1 VGLLDWFRSW
11 LSRRVS
17 PVRATTAAPV
27 PVVGAGTGAPFDHWS
42 ILLLGGH
49 ALIVVT
55 DDGVYERIGKRVWVG
70 HSVGYHAVSHQLEV
84 CEWLE
89 AQAHQFWSSR

>member
-11 LSRRVS
+11 LPRRVS
-17 PVRATTAAPV
+17 PMRAAAAAPAS
-27 PVVGAGTGAPFDHWS
+27 VVGADAGAPFDHWS

-55 DDGVYERIGKRVWVG
+55 GDGVYERIGKRVWVG
-70 HSVGYHAVSHQLEV
+70 HSVGYFAVSHQLEV

-89 AQAHQFWSSR
+89 EQAHQFWSSR

>member
-1 VGLLDWFRSW
+1 
-11 LSRRVS
+11 
-17 PVRATTAAPV
+17 
-27 PVVGAGTGAPFDHWS
+27 
-42 ILLLGGH
+42 
-49 ALIVVT
+49 
-55 DDGVYERIGKRVWVG
+55 VYERIGKRVWVG